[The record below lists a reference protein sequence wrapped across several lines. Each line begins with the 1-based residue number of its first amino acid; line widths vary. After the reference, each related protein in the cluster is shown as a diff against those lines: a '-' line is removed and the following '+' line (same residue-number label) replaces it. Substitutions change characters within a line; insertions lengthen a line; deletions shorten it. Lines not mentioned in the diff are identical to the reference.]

1 MKKEILRM
9 EHVSTQDSAL
19 SNLDD
24 FNMNLF
30 QGETAAIVKLNDV
43 GVDKLMEILCY
54 NRPISSGRI
63 YIGEQLVNQ
72 GRGMDDAKDAL
83 WDLYLDAVGILEDRK
98 GEMGTWQLRNE
109 DG

>member
-1 MKKEILRM
+1 MSVFM
-9 EHVSTQDSAL
+9 
-19 SNLDD
+19 
-24 FNMNLF
+24 
-30 QGETAAIVKLNDV
+30 QGI
-43 GVDKLMEILCY
+43 
-54 NRPISSGRI
+54 
-63 YIGEQLVNQ
+63 IGEQLVNQ

>member
-1 MKKEILRM
+1 M

-63 YIGEQLVNQ
+63 YIGEQQFYQEPNQ
-72 GRGMDDAKDAL
+72 HCGSEQQA
-83 WDLYLDAVGILEDRK
+83 DLGSLGD
-98 GEMGTWQLRNE
+98 
-109 DG
+109 